1 MVQYVI
7 FKQCDTRFRRVI
19 GKVYLAHA
27 IIILY
32 KCICTHIHLGS
43 VSGKSL
49 SDPQVIP
56 DKMKMHCVFF
66 YMCCSLSIFISLL
79 SKWGGWALIY
89 YYLTLYWQLYWHSLP
104 AVRIKSWQPL
114 FKDRNKN
121 TLQSRKY
128 VYPYK
133 KKNERRCFSKT
144 ASATGFPD
152 KFGIGNLCERS
163 ELRLQKLHSSTKNV
177 FRFIKLLLSH
187 FF

>member
-1 MVQYVI
+1 
-7 FKQCDTRFRRVI
+7 
-19 GKVYLAHA
+19 
-27 IIILY
+27 
-32 KCICTHIHLGS
+32 
-43 VSGKSL
+43 
-49 SDPQVIP
+49 
-56 DKMKMHCVFF
+56 MHCVFF

-152 KFGIGNLCERS
+152 KFGIGNVCERS
-163 ELRLQKLHSSTKNV
+163 ELRLQKKSFFDKKCISLYKIAFWAIFSKPIPNLLGHPVEQSLNGRINSLQTISSGSW
-177 FRFIKLLLSH
+177 FRK
-187 FF
+187 